1 MRKSFL
7 FLSVL
12 LTMVSC
18 HHVKPVDSPAM
29 ESEGA
34 DSTAVVQDSLAI
46 ADGVEVA
53 SGEMFSEDYLYGWIV
68 RVYDKVN
75 EVWSRQEVHQ
85 EELDTAFFAKSYLDL
100 KARVQKAEEGKDFDH
115 LFFIEYMPFSQGLRA
130 PIRLNTVKVN
140 LLTGNIAEI
149 NYDISDPDGNEVKM
163 WLHLTF
169 ENGQWRID
177 DFNNYP
183 EEPETYVDRM
193 ENYLQGNK

>member
-1 MRKSFL
+1 M

-18 HHVKPVDSPAM
+18 HHLKPVDGPGM
-29 ESEGA
+29 EREGV
-34 DSTAVVQDSLAI
+34 DSMVVEKDSLV

-53 SGEMFSEDYLYGWIV
+53 PDEMFSEDYLYGWIV
-68 RVYDKVN
+68 RAYDKVN

-85 EELDTAFFAKSYLDL
+85 EELDNAFFAKSYLDL
-100 KARVQKAEEGKDFDH
+100 KARVLKAEEGKDFDH

-149 NYDISDPDGNEVKM
+149 NFDISDPDGNEVKM
-163 WLHLTF
+163 WWHLTF

-177 DFNNYP
+177 DFNNDP
-183 EEPETYVDRM
+183 EDSETYVDRM
-193 ENYLQGNK
+193 ENYLQENQ